1 MTNPHGGKL
10 MSEPRVVTLS
20 EVHAHPSTRVA
31 EFLQKDFSNVTS
43 CRYDSLDPAVDG
55 ILWGE
60 SRQDQSGD
68 HGGERHL
75 DADEVLYL
83 ISGAFR
89 LSLELD
95 GGRRRSQSRPARRS
109 SCRREYGIDC
119 SSTCPVTT
127 CISAAAAPN
136 RGLYASRLGRASALI
151 YQEASRRARLSLR
164 ARGESAPAGM
174 SAQFACS
181 SSGRADRTS
190 ALG

>member
-1 MTNPHGGKL
+1 

-20 EVHAHPSTRVA
+20 EVHAHIRPRGSA
-31 EFLQKDFSNVTS
+31 EFLQKDFSNVTKLA
-43 CRYDSLDPAVDG
+43 DTIVWDPAVDG

-95 GGRRRSQSRPARRS
+95 GGRTEIPVKAGEAVIVPQGVWHRLL
-109 SCRREYGIDC
+109 IDVPC
-119 SSTCPVTT
+119 HYL
-127 CISAAAAPN
+127 ISAAAAP
-136 RGLYASRLGRASALI
+136 RSR
-151 YQEASRRARLSLR
+151 SL
-164 ARGESAPAGM
+164 
-174 SAQFACS
+174 
-181 SSGRADRTS
+181 
-190 ALG
+190 